1 MTVCS
6 CGLLLH
12 VGLACLGC
20 GRRHCHHCLDVVG
33 LCSACAERDWNERV
47 LGLPRGED
55 DDR

>member
-6 CGLLLH
+6 CGLILH